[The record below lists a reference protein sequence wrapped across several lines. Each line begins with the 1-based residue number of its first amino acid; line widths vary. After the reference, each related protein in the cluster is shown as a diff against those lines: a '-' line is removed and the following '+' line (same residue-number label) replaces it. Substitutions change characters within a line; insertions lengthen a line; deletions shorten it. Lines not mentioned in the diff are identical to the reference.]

1 MKKSVSI
8 AFQISAVF
16 IGTIVGAGLASGQE
30 ICQFF
35 TVYGYKSFLGIL
47 VCSLIYIAV
56 GYMIISLSLKYHLNS
71 YNELINLVS
80 PGFIGKITDIIT
92 GMFLISS
99 AAIILAGS
107 GALLH
112 QYFGISKWIGILIMA
127 AVSIFTLLKD
137 TKGLITINSF
147 IVPSLIIVIVT
158 IFILYLM
165 FNKNIVSVTYIRAIP
180 YNKNYW
186 LLSTFLYGGF
196 NILCC
201 SGVLVPLSLEFKNK
215 KALVYGVILGAL
227 GLTLLSLMINLL
239 LLLNVPYIFKYE
251 IPLLYIANRFG
262 KPIQL
267 MLLIIILCEMFSTEV
282 SDIYSVGK
290 TLEHAFKISYK
301 KAVILIAII
310 ALPISQIG
318 FVKLITIL
326 YPSFGAV
333 SLVFM
338 LQCSYF
344 YLKQR

>member
-35 TVYGYKSFLGIL
+35 TVYGYKSFWGIL